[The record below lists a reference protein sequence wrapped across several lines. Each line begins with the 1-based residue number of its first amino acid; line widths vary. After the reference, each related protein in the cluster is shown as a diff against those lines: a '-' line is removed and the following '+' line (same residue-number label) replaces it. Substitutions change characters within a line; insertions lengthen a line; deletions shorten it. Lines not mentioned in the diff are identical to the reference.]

1 MRAASFALAAAALAS
16 TLLAAPPAEPRPQ
29 PLTARVAPGVYHLG
43 NLVPLEISAPLNTP
57 AFYVEG
63 DLTQGADW
71 GSARISNV
79 TAVTPQAFP
88 GTLVL
93 KVQIQ
98 VFATGTVHLP
108 PLPLTIRTGDRKQA
122 YLLTVPNL
130 TIQALLPPGNQPEP
144 PPAALLGLPR
154 PVPWGWIVLGIS
166 LLLAA
171 ILGVLAYL
179 KRRRHRPP
187 AANEPPSLRNTDPDR
202 WIREEVDRL
211 FRSSMNPEERYG
223 TLSQRLRDY
232 LELKT
237 GLPYLEWTTSEVQA
251 GLRQM
256 RHLSPERATDLMGIL
271 SLCDWVCFAR
281 YYPEAREESDTRERA
296 LRFTGAVAIPP
307 PSKEGAA

>member
-1 MRAASFALAAAALAS
+1 MRTAFLALAAAALAS
-16 TLLAAPPAEPRPQ
+16 MLRAAPPAEPRPQ
-29 PLTARVAPGVYHLG
+29 PLAARVVPGVYHLG
-43 NLVPLEISAPLNTP
+43 NLVPLEISAPLSTP

-71 GSARISNV
+71 GSSRISRV
-79 TAVTPQAFP
+79 TSVTPKTFP

-93 KVQIQ
+93 KVQLQ
-98 VFATGTVHLP
+98 VFATGTIHLP
-108 PLPLTIRTGDRKQA
+108 PLPLAIRTGDRRQA
-122 YLLTVPNL
+122 YLLTVPDF

-154 PVPWGWIVLGIS
+154 PVPWAWIILGIF
-166 LLLAA
+166 LLFAA
-171 ILGVLAYL
+171 ALGVLAYL
-179 KRRRHRPP
+179 RHRRRRPP
-187 AANEPPSLRNTDPDR
+187 AAQLPPSLRITDPDR
-202 WIREEVDRL
+202 WISEEVDRL
-211 FRSSMNPEERYG
+211 FRSPMPPEERYG

-256 RHLSPERATDLMGIL
+256 GHLSPERATDLMAVL

-281 YYPEAREESDTRERA
+281 YYPEAREESGTRDRA
-296 LRFTGAVAIPP
+296 LRFAAAVAAPP
-307 PSKEGAA
+307 PSKEGAP